1 MGIFIYADESGVFDK
16 QHQDFF
22 VFGGII
28 LLNEKEQGDRVR
40 LYRNAENKLGPD
52 AGRSEQGELKATTLS
67 NKDKGKLFRS
77 LNAVYKFAVV
87 VDQKK
92 IHDTIFDNKKTKQ
105 RYLDYAFKIGV
116 KNALKHLVDTGV
128 ISANYSGWLR
138 VIMDEHST
146 ATDGCYE
153 LREGLEQEFKIGT
166 HNYTYQKFFPPL
178 FPNLRGVDL
187 KLKDSRF
194 ETLVRAAD
202 IVANKVYFH
211 VRRQTLFEIS
221 EKVILLSL
229 P

>member
-1 MGIFIYADESGVFDK
+1 M
-16 QHQDFF
+16 
-22 VFGGII
+22 
-28 LLNEKEQGDRVR
+28 
-40 LYRNAENKLGPD
+40 
-52 AGRSEQGELKATTLS
+52 
-67 NKDKGKLFRS
+67 
-77 LNAVYKFAVV
+77 YKFAVV

-128 ISANYSGWLR
+128 ISVNYSGWLR

-146 ATDGCYE
+146 ATDECYE

-178 FPNLRGVDL
+178 FPDLRGVDL